1 LKCIHECT
9 SQSLVDDNNKLIF
22 SEKRF
27 TTFKS
32 KYEPYKVIYE
42 KNHKHLKF
50 ANWYFE
56 TKLLGY
62 SHSTNIREVFTE
74 NSGET
79 LISSSGISEL
89 GNNEKIKFVGTVS
102 DVISRTSARGNKYAR
117 LEMSDE
123 SGNLTALMMDSQQN
137 ATYSNFIQSGKVLP
151 KKGEVIILTGRK
163 SNDIISI
170 NSLSPLEDKIY
181 MKLSDVK

>member
-1 LKCIHECT
+1 
-9 SQSLVDDNNKLIF
+9 
-22 SEKRF
+22 
-27 TTFKS
+27 
-32 KYEPYKVIYE
+32 
-42 KNHKHLKF
+42 
-50 ANWYFE
+50 
-56 TKLLGY
+56 
-62 SHSTNIREVFTE
+62 
-74 NSGET
+74 
-79 LISSSGISEL
+79 
-89 GNNEKIKFVGTVS
+89 
-102 DVISRTSARGNKYAR
+102 
-117 LEMSDE
+117 MSDE